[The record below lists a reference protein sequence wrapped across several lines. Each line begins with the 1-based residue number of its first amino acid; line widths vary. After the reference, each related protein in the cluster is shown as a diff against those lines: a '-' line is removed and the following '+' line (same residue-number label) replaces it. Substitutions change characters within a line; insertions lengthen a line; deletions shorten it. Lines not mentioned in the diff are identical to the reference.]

1 MEEFNLGNQQS
12 TPVGSTD
19 QPFEVNGQFAGG
31 QSDVNDQMK
40 DVDFDAF
47 ADLHI
52 IPGTMPTAGVGQE
65 LEKTANFEAA
75 RPYMQNVKFNPAPGA
90 RGLHDLFSAPEKPTS
105 VQLDVQKNKANNDT
119 IRAIQEAGRMQP
131 MNIGA
136 DPDPIHF
143 SRKATNFDKYYL
155 SNAWQTTSFHPYAD
169 NTVAFDDNMDWSDHN
184 SLMWTQYGKM
194 YWPAV
199 TSSWRAIGDMF
210 GNERNYIQGDYSGAK
225 AFEDAMRIG
234 GGGGFWNDALLQS
247 AYTVGVISSI
257 AIEELALA
265 LAVTATGAGAAPL
278 AAARTG
284 TNLVRGVKAVGG
296 FMSRVGRNFGAVRA
310 TTSSWQLL
318 KDLKRVDNARDF
330 WRAGGR
336 FAGNLVAPETMGAW
350 RTLSASKNIAAGTKG
365 LANISTTFGAFY
377 RDFRAIN
384 LAVAEAKLEGG
395 MVHQD
400 LFEESYL
407 KWKADPENA
416 GSEPTDDQY
425 IKIKET
431 AIKGEFM
438 TVAMNAPFIL
448 LTNRLTLGVA
458 LSGFKGLASM
468 TASAAAGLGRRII
481 YNPKTVEGVTK
492 AFSDGGRFWWN
503 QMYNRGVAGNFKQLI
518 GGGLIYGKANVG
530 EGIQELYQEAVA
542 NGVKDYY
549 GKVHDDPAIAGNEQI
564 RASTIMGAESMISAQ
579 GAHVFASGFV
589 MGGIAMV
596 PQKAMFQW
604 APQAFQYVTDKESFN
619 QHVKQ
624 RADHIKESVD
634 TLNKMYNDPE
644 KYFDINKVNA
654 YVQKHMSE
662 IMMQAGADGN
672 VMGFHDAKDAAIYI
686 GLNTMMTTGKSHL
699 FKAQLEDYLSLDD
712 IGIEEA
718 FEAEVQKSSVE
729 KVRTRLQESV
739 DRIKNVEKAWK
750 VFNDKYIN
758 PFDRNK
764 FKEGTKEYEQE
775 LIREL
780 GYQEAKM
787 LMMFNSQM
795 FERAVER
802 YNKIYQE
809 ISKNKLIKNM
819 SATDVD
825 VLTSISNMKNEINYL
840 TEDLLLQQS
849 PDVEVTES
857 DYTMPASIIEF
868 EGKLG
873 EQRPQETDK
882 EQVKDEEGN
891 IVQEASKGKDS
902 NVVVKTGN
910 DVINGKDGEYK
921 VSWTTY
927 RDGTT
932 TYDVS
937 KLEINKAGV
946 QVVVGDSLTQAEVD
960 ALFEEKTT
968 TKAGETISEDE
979 YLITLSD
986 DERAEYANKQ
996 ERLSHIQKIF
1006 DILTDEK
1013 NIIEKTDVKK
1023 VQSVIKKR
1031 LSRKEFESE
1040 EARNLAELQALMKYF
1055 SQSQESQFG
1064 FFDRRKTPKVRKA
1077 ILDYLNFVAG
1087 TDNAIE
1093 DTSDF
1098 DDLIKKIMDYK
1109 SLKGR
1114 SIEYGKA
1121 VNMLLNP
1128 QYAVEFGDKIALSM
1142 LKVYRENRGKVEGR
1156 LKKNAASKE
1165 TNQFL
1170 NELANIGVY
1179 PVEEEAQEVLKDPEA
1194 IPTNYLNQDG
1204 PITERSNQY
1213 DRVNKIV
1220 TLYRNLIKGLIEE
1233 KVTKEAS
1240 KTEKENTKKDLISF
1254 QETIDGINEEDA
1266 VSEAIKEEEERL
1278 KKATDMV
1285 EEGTITRAKI
1295 LGPVRDVLK
1304 KRYKRYLKNYMLK
1317 SDDKKFM
1324 TLDTWKE
1331 QPKVKAIAQALSEIY
1346 LLKHLENDQSE
1357 FGEWLEKNRRRD
1369 DVLKVYRSKFA
1380 LSYGDIAVLDTKG
1393 HQADTLSAR
1402 ESIKKGKNGIH
1413 IKATR
1418 VETEDGEVM
1427 MYRIVNDI
1435 GELLSDNVFYDET
1448 GAEKERTKLSKKA
1461 VPGKGFEFEGRVVH
1475 TNDIVIDKKG
1485 NHYFVISKRDSYNG
1499 KDLRVAPLDQRDA
1512 KNKTGQRV
1520 IKDGAFDTKG
1530 WKVAGEQSI
1539 LEDTKKEKK
1548 QKSNT
1553 SKLVAEEALNV
1564 VKTVGLR
1571 KNFPD
1576 FYTDRLEDEETPKE
1590 ATARQ
1595 QKMFRDLTP
1604 QELANLTVR
1613 IGKNPGW
1620 VKAET
1625 VALEDRKTAK
1635 IAGDGYV
1642 ENEQIKK
1649 HAQKYSIEVL
1659 NGDVSLGYMQGHTVM
1674 SLLNAEENSIF
1685 PEAITE
1691 SEVKRLFRT
1700 FGKTGRELTQ
1710 MTKAIRENYLQSQ
1723 YIHDKIEKLLKQE
1736 GVSQVGA
1743 SIDIKVSDLK
1753 GTSLK
1758 LMRGSEAFE
1767 TVAPATFEELEYK
1780 FIDGKKTY
1788 FVMQLRG
1795 DYSKDEESR
1804 SKSMVDPITNA
1815 KANKIGEY
1823 EEIAK
1828 TLMKGNP
1835 NYIKKHFGGYV
1846 AVVMLPNGT
1855 YSFVNL
1861 KAAPMEASQSDAII
1875 AQIKEQMI
1883 KTVEKNTTEDDN
1895 GRLVTTDVTFNHEFN
1910 DKLLK
1915 DLFVAN
1921 SKIGTQVQLR
1931 IAPWGQLQVTFINK
1945 YHHEDVKGK
1954 NVKFER
1960 YVHLDVSN
1968 TEEFNKINDTEDFN
1982 NWVNAEVKKGDN
1994 FVKKRNDAVEKVEW
2008 AKFTLALKADA
2019 FKVSIPSTT
2028 SGVKSK
2034 VVLNHL
2040 MKATTSHSSEV
2051 RKGLKLVFQ
2060 VDNAIGLQAIS
2071 DVAKIARAA
2080 RARNS
2085 AKADAEEAAIK
2096 EEQKE
2101 AEPMSDVLANAI
2113 RDGNESIPEDTAAL
2127 IAQKIVADIPLS
2139 RAEVTLYTKEF
2150 IGDKVDELV
2159 INIKGKAE
2167 QNKDNVIGAL
2177 EEARYALEDYRK
2189 KRSAALTLALG
2200 SKGKAWLALKK
2211 DEEYIRLKAVVTS
2224 IEKSGNFK
2232 IIKGGMSG
2240 QDVLDI
2246 EDFKVWVT
2254 ENLPGQFSVEEMDEL
2269 GERLTNGNMKVG
2281 EFVMYLKD
2289 ASRGLEGIKGVMR
2302 VGKQTAFKKHESF
2315 HGVFRMLLTDA
2326 EIKRYLKLARKEKR
2340 KLLREEGVSLKDALD
2355 ELSRAHPKYAE
2366 MTRSMLEQTLYEE
2379 HMSDQFDMFKTN
2391 PSSVP
2396 VEMRSLFQ
2404 RIIDA
2409 IRAILGLERVKGLKD
2424 LYQGIESGMF
2434 ANAVTRNNMF
2444 TRDVLAGSSVS
2455 ANKILSIPMGTI
2467 STTSQNERTG
2477 EERLTTV
2484 QTYIPADSAQ
2494 KMIFTM
2500 RNMFLRRRAASSLR
2514 EEDLLDRTIDDV
2526 TKMYDVLERIDF
2538 YETRAGFENWAD
2550 DLEMYHKALV
2560 DNRALVKEAVLNSL
2574 GIFVDNAEDL
2584 EDSNDAMIL
2593 GLRSVADYDKSHE
2606 LFGGFGKL
2614 SKEAREYI
2622 AMTILTEEDEFGN
2635 TELDPTANEADKE
2648 YVSVPVDHMR
2658 VYNLILKAVRDSK
2671 NDTEVIRKMALY
2683 VQDANN
2689 HSSAFVTSFFKDVGL
2704 TFEEVLS
2711 PGFIMPETVANGAL
2725 FQSITNAFR
2734 LYRASYAIVQRDTKT
2749 GIHHVYDASKS
2760 DDENAQIKIWASRFL
2775 RMKDP
2780 EAARG
2785 SILELRA
2792 LLEGS
2797 PIQDNLTDEQRS
2809 KFKVYDLEEDSTLG
2823 ASAVRIARNLNK
2835 HLGMNLSPTYIKY
2848 SVIANIAEADRTA
2861 IQSDIYDL
2869 NKGKDYIEIED
2880 LIQLLESLQKGENPY
2895 KDYQEVRDEETG
2907 DVTGFEN
2914 SGIKGRVRKMALN
2927 NAQFDESVGESTF
2940 IDGEGNKIWAHQQS
2954 TYHMEK
2960 IAEINDPAW
2969 LAKALKSDSFALN
2982 NLLNDAKFETLVG
2995 KGGLIHIRAGGHII
3009 GAMKASDMGIQTAS
3023 NEGFTYGNQSAKDF
3037 LINMLSYGTMSFE
3050 RLNPKKTKV
3059 FLVDDDTQEQFVVAP
3074 VFLKMLSDANSID
3087 MVMLPVQK
3095 MVEKSDDGGLGLTEH
3110 AVDMFMKEI
3119 QNEAENIIR
3128 ELNPETATQDK
3139 IEGYN
3144 TGKMRMLEL
3153 FSSASILDTRDGEI
3167 TNSVRVNAP
3176 SLSDPT
3182 IESIREGKQKVTL
3195 MSPAE
3200 ASKVR
3205 IPTGQTSIVELITK
3219 EEKVNDESGTY
3230 VAIKNKGLNKVDKID
3245 AGGLL
3250 ESLGEGF
3257 VSTTK
3262 PEGKKNF
3269 YDFSYKGV
3277 KYYTRSWKLVD
3288 FINGKRSLYILEYN
3302 TNIES
3307 EAEAV
3312 KDISLLD
3319 KTDAELDELLKKATE
3334 SEDYEVANS
3343 IKNIQSDRASNVLVD
3358 ILNEEGADIKGTYT
3372 INTNVKDEL
3381 RRRIVEEKMTWE
3393 QAIKEKFVYEKDSV
3407 TGEEV
3412 MLSLREVIEKKQMQ
3426 ELNDFMAMLHE
3437 NNAMSGLPSAIK
3449 RGLREVQDDGKGGIS
3464 HIETD
3469 ETKALMPLFNFEA
3482 SDRDFNI
3489 AQVFFNQSINARS
3502 FNNLLT
3508 PNPSMSFKDMFVD
3521 FTKRAK
3527 ASHAAGTNFA
3537 TEIYDKKLGVY
3548 HKVKDIDVLTITDP
3562 EFKKMFDNL
3571 QGKKNFK
3578 GKPGESA
3585 DAQMVMTS
3593 KAYRYTAFADG
3604 RLSLPE
3610 VLILD
3615 KVDAGIPLT
3624 PAEIHGTRS
3633 LKGGLLFT
3641 TSQSAE
3647 KRQQWINK
3655 LLAEGDNVTV
3665 INIADI
3671 LAEIQ
3676 GQVEPSALI
3685 PMAYAK
3691 AEANAVTA
3699 LKAGKLVVFDSANET
3714 TEGIV
3719 LRDVITKNIK
3729 KQLKQNIDVYH
3740 ENIDNTKVEGLEGV
3754 SNFDI
3759 KAVET
3764 RGLKKLDAFMNS
3776 KKFVYADGQTYLK
3789 MSVLTLTKELTS
3801 VRVGERL
3808 NEQTGKIEVVWRARE
3823 GREKWHILREKLE
3836 AHESEVDENGNLV
3849 RETLGMAIFESGSK
3863 MMKKNVMDHKEAFT
3877 EGVSIT
3883 DNMNTLDARWMRR
3896 QMINPSNKV
3905 EIIDPTQ
3912 MKHIL
3917 PSEQLKGVKV
3927 TIGSK
3932 EMTIG
3937 DVMKRYHK
3945 TTSARID
3952 NKYFGR
3958 RNLVFSMET
3967 ALREIGNSKA
3977 LGKATVNLKSF
3988 MDYAISG
3995 LEASQARTQML
4006 AFFATENGEPVFNL
4020 NNTITERKFEE
4031 LFLSF
4036 FSKDVLSERQTG
4048 ISVALASSYGYKLI
4062 KKVVELDEKGQ
4073 PKRWDVIRSDVWEAM
4088 KTKNSKLEVQH
4099 KEFSNYA
4106 DQLFVNMK
4114 VGDIYLDVLRHDV
4127 MGYDSKG
4134 KETGVKYSEFIM
4146 PSHFRELS
4154 EWLLRNDGVI
4164 PPEVAKAFGIR
4175 IPSQDDHSAINLRM
4189 VDTMPAIYGS
4199 TGIFSNSLIEISGA
4213 DFDIDKLYMQIAEF
4227 YEKGGEFFEYGK
4239 AKTLKGQ
4246 YKEYIRYTI
4255 KEYGNR
4261 KSAVFMATEQWSDVG
4276 NTVPVI
4282 SERTIE
4288 TFNKKSGE
4296 QYTVEEIMASDKKI
4310 KAVIVH
4316 QILEQYDDLSEEQIA
4331 QLFERSEDLRGGMEK
4346 LGLPVTYQ
4354 EYTKYRADKELEW
4367 SNNTKLGDYTGVS
4380 EPYTG
4385 AQSNDIL
4392 DYKMALLGNKGKTEA
4407 GKDEHVPSGYQAADL
4422 VPLEDLLENKLKND
4436 LPDLYQRKSSQAH
4449 DPYSMLGMG
4458 VYFKVGKEFSRGI
4471 GSIVAPNVLLNV
4483 LSEHEISLISR
4494 KGPKGNE
4501 LSKGYMLNGTEY
4513 RSFVQKFA
4521 LHHNQGSEA
4530 KENPEEYRKQYV
4542 ISSLITA
4549 MTDNA
4554 KEQIAGRLGIVKE
4567 SLPTLGTMLGMGVDV
4582 KTAIYMLNHPSIEH
4596 IYGEVGR
4603 KNKFEAGFDKRLAD
4617 RIKYIKETLENQKN
4631 KLGQPAVTTELLIA
4645 HINKVG
4651 QLNSAESSSVAGYTK
4666 PYPGSPYLE
4675 MDKLDM
4681 LFDLSVLE
4689 AYQKVRGYTAFL
4701 RNASTIINITKGL
4714 GQDTSTIEDIRMASE
4729 ELGLDLTDKEMKKS
4743 ELPFDLRGVFNVK
4756 NTMQGHAHKIVK
4768 EFGDILLPKVLL
4780 NQTSKFLKLR
4790 ESLMNNLS
4798 QRRDMRGEDRRKLSS
4813 EATKYLNAKAYIQ
4826 WLRTDSDNK
4835 AYVDS
4840 LHNGFIYDVIGSKLT
4855 IESVVTDI
4863 LGYLERSNIK
4873 NSFIQDHVILL
4884 NTKHEDNRTGLS
4896 KLFTNSWTT
4905 LPDAELVRLQNSMID
4920 LYADPATRTNVMHI
4934 VHYILVKDGMQ
4945 YSNESFLNVIPPSL
4959 LQHQLN
4965 SIDKVHELFLE
4976 DEKMDK
4982 TAADVRY
4989 KTVFN
4994 ATFEELQFEFIRGFT
5009 TSVSNSRFNHQMG
5022 PGAVA
5027 AEIEYKEIELGE
5039 NEINIDYGQ
5048 EESDTNTQLLS
5059 NKAKRSFS
5067 FTFNGTSYR
5076 FGSVM
5081 HAYEVLKTGTYNK
5094 KLDEKYQ
5101 KEEGY
5106 GAYFKS
5112 KLSSDENPDLLKQ
5125 LIIQSIRSN
5134 AANVSLMDALIE
5146 NRTFTI
5152 TEKSMLNG
5160 ATIEALKEARKAI
5173 VYSADKT
5180 EYVSRDAVSRAS
5192 KNKERVKRSEL
5203 HAELLDEGL
5212 MTFDLVKKFSHF
5224 VGDGK
5229 LSSKEQTH
5237 KKEVKKMLRKA
5248 GLKSVEGGGNAKDVK
5263 LKAHFPYVITV
5274 KAEDKRTGGST
5285 YRTYK
5290 LIGVVEAGESEENM
5304 TLITPETM
5312 GSDGKWWGVKAAYEA
5327 TEHLGSRQ
5335 QKGPAYVY
5343 PGEIP
5348 AYNRLREI
5356 EDLKSDERRAF
5367 GLGNKTLMG
5376 AFGNDISFLDKLID
5390 AKNAKLAFAEDVD
5403 IDATDR
5409 KITEKGKDA
5418 LKASGFTA
5426 TTARPDVNMDDI
5438 TKDELLED
5446 YSQKTG
5452 EVLGGTSEVDIFLK
5466 KESLAKAPSFA
5477 QKAIAKTVEAI
5488 PEDVRLK
5495 VIKKAY
5501 EGITATFIANSLNLT
5516 TEQVRSIRTYYGT
5529 PDIADRIEY
5538 KKWKDGVTTKLAA
5551 LNQPASE
5558 VSDVDKSNIDF
5569 LKGQND
5575 DSESTS
5581 EKDTTAVREYLESLS
5596 SKKVFE
5602 LSDKHNVNNMK
5613 GLIAIFEEKTN
5624 LDTAEE
5630 FIQRLK
5636 DNC

>member
-31 QSDVNDQMK
+31 QSDVNTQMK
-40 DVDFDAF
+40 DVDFEAF
-47 ADLHI
+47 ANLHI

-75 RPYMQNVKFNPAPGA
+75 RPYMQNVTFNPAPGA
-90 RGLHDLFSAPEKPTS
+90 RGLHELFSAPEEPTS

-119 IRAIQEAGRMQP
+119 IRAIQDAGRMQP

-155 SNAWQTTSFHPYAD
+155 SNAWKTASFHPFAD
-169 NTVAFDDNMDWSDHN
+169 NTAAFDDNMDWSDHN

-210 GNERNYIQGDYSGAK
+210 GNERNYIQGDYSGAE

-257 AIEELALA
+257 AIEEAALA
-265 LAVTATGAGAAPL
+265 LAVTATGTGAAPL
-278 AAARTG
+278 AVARTG
-284 TNLVRGVKAVGG
+284 TNFVRGLKAVGG

-310 TTSSWQLL
+310 TKSSWQLL

-336 FAGNLVAPETMGAW
+336 FAGNLIAPETQAAW
-350 RTLSASKNIAAGTKG
+350 RTLNASKNVAAGTKG

-416 GSEPTDDQY
+416 GSEPTADQY
-425 IKIKET
+425 AKIKET
-431 AIKGEFM
+431 AVKGEFM

-481 YNPKTVEGVTK
+481 FNPKTVGGVTK

-549 GKVHDDPAIAGNEQI
+549 EKVHDDPAIAGNEQI
-564 RASTIMGAESMISAQ
+564 KASTIMGAESMISAQ

-596 PQKAMFQW
+596 PQKAIFQW
-604 APQAFQYVTDKESFN
+604 APQGFQYITDKESFK

-634 TLNKMYNDPE
+634 VLNEMYNDPE

-672 VMGFHDAKDAAIYI
+672 VIGFYDAKDAAIFN
-686 GLNTMMTTGKSHL
+686 GLNTMMMTGKSHL
-699 FKAQLEDYLSLDD
+699 FKAQMEDYLSLDD
-712 IGIEEA
+712 AGIEEA
-718 FEAEVQKSSVE
+718 FEAEIQKSSVE

-739 DRIKNVEKAWK
+739 DRVKNVEKSWK
-750 VFNDKYIN
+750 VLNDQYIN
-758 PFDRNK
+758 PFNRNK
-764 FKEGTKEYEQE
+764 FKQGTKEYEQE

-780 GYQEAKM
+780 GYQQAKM

-795 FERAVER
+795 FERSVER

-809 ISKNKLIKNM
+809 ISQNKLIKNM

-825 VLTSISNMKNEINYL
+825 VLTSISNMHNEINHLTAYL
-840 TEDLLLQQS
+840 QLQQS

-873 EQRPQETDK
+873 AQRPQETDK
-882 EQVKDEEGN
+882 KEVKDEEGN

-932 TYDVS
+932 TYTVT
-937 KLEINKAGV
+937 KLEMNQAGV
-946 QVVVGDSLTQAEVD
+946 QEVVGAALSQAEVD

-979 YLITLSD
+979 YMITLSE
-986 DERAEYANKQ
+986 DERAEYVNKQ
-996 ERLSHIQKIF
+996 ERLAHIQKIF

-1013 NIIEKTDVKK
+1013 NVIEKTDLKK
-1023 VQSVIKKR
+1023 VQSIIKKR
-1031 LSRKEFESE
+1031 LSKKEFESE
-1040 EARNLAELQALMKYF
+1040 EARNMAELQALMQYLG
-1055 SQSQESQFG
+1055 QSQESQFG

-1098 DDLIKKIMDYK
+1098 DSLIKQIMDYK

-1128 QYAVEFGDKIALSM
+1128 QSAIEFGDKIALSM
-1142 LKVYRENRGKVEGR
+1142 LKAYRENRGKVEGR

-1179 PVEEEAQEVLKDPEA
+1179 PVEEEAKELLKDPEA

-1213 DRVNKIV
+1213 NRINKIV
-1220 TLYRNLIKGLIEE
+1220 ALYRNLIKGLTEE
-1233 KVTKEAS
+1233 KVSEETS
-1240 KTEKENTKKDLISF
+1240 KTEKENTKKDLTSF
-1254 QETIDGINEEDA
+1254 QELIDGINEEDVAGEA
-1266 VSEAIKEEEERL
+1266 VKEEEERL
-1278 KKATDMV
+1278 KNAADMV
-1285 EEGTITRAKI
+1285 EESTITRAKI

-1304 KRYKRYLKNYMLK
+1304 KRYKSYLKNYMLK

-1324 TLDTWKE
+1324 TLDVWKE
-1331 QPKVKAIAQALSEIY
+1331 QAKVKAIAQALSELY
-1346 LLKHLENDQSE
+1346 LIKSLENDQSE
-1357 FGEWLEKNRRRD
+1357 FGEWLESNRKRS
-1369 DVLKVYRSKFA
+1369 DVLKVYRSKFG

-1418 VETEDGEVM
+1418 VETEDGEVI
-1427 MYRIVNDI
+1427 MYRIVNDT
-1435 GELLSDNVFYDET
+1435 GELLSDNVFYDEA

-1539 LEDTKKEKK
+1539 LEDTKKEKE
-1548 QKSNT
+1548 QESNT
-1553 SKLVAEEALNV
+1553 TKLVAEEPLNV
-1564 VKTVGLR
+1564 VKTVAIK
-1571 KNFPD
+1571 KNVSEYYPD
-1576 FYTDRLEDEETPKE
+1576 DKNLEDEETPAE

-1595 QKMFRDLTP
+1595 QKMLRELTP
-1604 QELANLTVR
+1604 EELSNLTLK
-1613 IGKNPGW
+1613 IGRNPGW
-1620 VKAET
+1620 NKAET
-1625 VALEDRKTAK
+1625 VALEDRETAK
-1635 IAGDGYV
+1635 VFGKGYV

-1649 HAQKYSIEVL
+1649 HAQKYSIEVV

-1710 MTKAIRENYLQSQ
+1710 MTKAIRENYLQSH
-1723 YIHDKIEKLLKQE
+1723 YIYDAVEKLLKQ
-1736 GVSQVGA
+1736 GDVSQTGA

-1753 GTSLK
+1753 GASLK
-1758 LMRGSEAFE
+1758 LMQGSEAFDSVE
-1767 TVAPATFEELEYK
+1767 PATFEELEYK

-1795 DYSKDEESR
+1795 DYSKEEDSR
-1804 SKSMVDPITNA
+1804 SKSFSRPITNA
-1815 KANKIGEY
+1815 KANKIDEY
-1823 EEIAK
+1823 QEMAN

-1835 NYIKKHFGGYV
+1835 DYIKKHFGGYV
-1846 AVVMLPNGT
+1846 AIVMLPNGT
-1855 YSFVNL
+1855 RSFVNL

-1883 KTVEKNTTEDDN
+1883 KTVEKNTTEDDK

-1954 NVKFER
+1954 TVKFER
-1960 YVHLDVSN
+1960 YVHLDVSD
-1968 TEEFNKINDTEDFN
+1968 TEDFNKINDTEDFI
-1982 NWVNAEVKKGDN
+1982 NWVNSEVKKEDN

-2034 VVLNHL
+2034 EVLKHL

-2060 VDNAIGLQAIS
+2060 VDNAIGLEAIS
-2071 DVAKIARAA
+2071 DAAKTARAA

-2085 AKADAEEAAIK
+2085 VKADAEEAVVK
-2096 EEQKE
+2096 KEQKE
-2101 AEPMSDVLANAI
+2101 TEPMSDVLGNAYE
-2113 RDGNESIPEDTAAL
+2113 DEDSIPEDTAAL
-2127 IAQKIVADIPLS
+2127 IAQKFVAEIPLS
-2139 RAEVTLYTKEF
+2139 RAEATLYEEF
-2150 IGDKVDELV
+2150 IGDEVDELV

-2177 EEARYALEDYRK
+2177 EEARNALEDYRK

-2200 SKGKAWLALKK
+2200 SQGKAWVALKK
-2211 DEEYIRLKAVVTS
+2211 DEEYIRLMAVVTS

-2240 QDVLDI
+2240 QDILDI

-2254 ENLPGQFSVEEMDEL
+2254 ENLPEQFSVEEMDEL

-2289 ASRGLEGIKGVMR
+2289 ASQGLEGIKGVMR

-2315 HGVFRMLLTDA
+2315 HGVYRMLLTDA

-2340 KLLREEGVSLKDALD
+2340 KALREEGVTLKDALNA
-2355 ELSRAHPKYAE
+2355 LSKAHPKYAE
-2366 MTRSMLEQTLYEE
+2366 MTRSMLEDTLYEE
-2379 HMSDQFDMFKTN
+2379 HMSDQFDMFKAN
-2391 PSSVP
+2391 PASVP

-2409 IRAILGLERVKGLKD
+2409 IRAILGLENVKTLRD

-2444 TRDVLAGSSVS
+2444 TRDVLAGSAVS
-2455 ANKILSIPMGTI
+2455 ANKILSIPMSTI

-2500 RNMFLRRRAASSLR
+2500 RNLFLKRRAASSLR

-2526 TKMYDVLERIDF
+2526 IQMYNINERIDF
-2538 YETRAGFENWAD
+2538 YETRDGFFSFAD

-2560 DNRALVKEAVLNSL
+2560 DNKKLVKEAVLNSL
-2574 GIFVDNAEDL
+2574 GIFVDNAEEL
-2584 EDSNDAMIL
+2584 EDSDDAMTL

-2606 LFGGFGKL
+2606 MFGGFGKL
-2614 SKEAREYI
+2614 NKEAREYI

-2648 YVSVPVDHMR
+2648 YISVPVDHMR

-2749 GIHHVYDASKS
+2749 GVHHIYDASKS
-2760 DDENAQIKIWASRFL
+2760 DDENAQIKIWAARFL

-2780 EAARG
+2780 EAARA
-2785 SILELRA
+2785 SIVELSA

-2797 PIQDNLTDEQRS
+2797 PIQDNLTDKQRS

-2869 NKGKDYIEIED
+2869 NKGKDYIEIQD
-2880 LIQLLESLQKGENPY
+2880 LEELLVSLQKGENPY

-2960 IAEINDPAW
+2960 IAEINDPTW
-2969 LAKALKSDSFALN
+2969 LTKALESDSFALN

-2995 KGGLIHIRAGGHII
+2995 KGGVIHIRAGGHVI
-3009 GAMKASDMGIQTAS
+3009 GAMKATDMGIQTAS

-3037 LINMLSYGTMSFE
+3037 LLNMLSYGTMSFK
-3050 RLNPKKTKV
+3050 RLNPKKTEV
-3059 FLVDDDTQEQFVVAP
+3059 YLVDDDTQEQFVLAP
-3074 VFLKMLSDANSID
+3074 VFLKMLSDANTID

-3095 MVEKSDDGGLGLTEH
+3095 MVEKSDDGGLRLTEH
-3110 AVDMFMKEI
+3110 AIDMFMKEI
-3119 QNEAENIIR
+3119 RNEAENIIR
-3128 ELNPETATQDK
+3128 ELNPETATQDEIK
-3139 IEGYN
+3139 DYN
-3144 TGKMRMLEL
+3144 TGKMRSLEF
-3153 FSSASILDTRDGEI
+3153 FSTASLLDTRDGEI
-3167 TNSVRVNAP
+3167 TSSVRVNAP

-3182 IESIREGKQKVTL
+3182 IESIREGDQKVTL
-3195 MSPAE
+3195 LSPAE
-3200 ASKVR
+3200 ASRVR

-3219 EEKVNDESGTY
+3219 EEKENDESGTY

-3262 PEGKKNF
+3262 PESKKKVF
-3269 YDFSYKGV
+3269 DFSYKGV

-3288 FINGKRSLYILEYN
+3288 FMNGKSSLYILEYN

-3381 RRRIVEEKMTWE
+3381 RRRIVEKGLTWE
-3393 QAIKEKFVYEKDSV
+3393 QAIKEKFVYEKDLV
-3407 TGEEV
+3407 TKEEV
-3412 MLSLREVIEKKQMQ
+3412 MLSLREIIEKKQMQ
-3426 ELNDFMAMLHE
+3426 ELNDFMAMLYE
-3437 NNAMSGLPSAIK
+3437 NNAMSGIPSSIK
-3449 RGLREVQDDGKGGIS
+3449 RGLREVQDDDKGGIS

-3562 EFKKMFDNL
+3562 EFKKLFDNL

-3655 LLAEGDNVTV
+3655 LQKAGSNVAV

-3691 AEANAVTA
+3691 AEAAAVTG

-3754 SNFDI
+3754 SKFDI

-3764 RGLKKLDAFMNS
+3764 RGLKKLNAFMNS

-3789 MSVLTLTKELTS
+3789 MSVITLTKELTS

-3836 AHESEVDENGNLV
+3836 AYESEVDENGNLV

-3863 MMKKNVMDHKEAFT
+3863 MMKKNVMDHKKAFT

-3905 EIIDPTQ
+3905 EIIDP
-3912 MKHIL
+3912 
-3917 PSEQLKGVKV
+3917 
-3927 TIGSK
+3927 
-3932 EMTIG
+3932 
-3937 DVMKRYHK
+3937 
-3945 TTSARID
+3945 
-3952 NKYFGR
+3952 N
-3958 RNLVFSMET
+3958 
-3967 ALREIGNSKA
+3967 
-3977 LGKATVNLKSF
+3977 
-3988 MDYAISG
+3988 
-3995 LEASQARTQML
+3995 
-4006 AFFATENGEPVFNL
+4006 
-4020 NNTITERKFEE
+4020 
-4031 LFLSF
+4031 
-4036 FSKDVLSERQTG
+4036 
-4048 ISVALASSYGYKLI
+4048 
-4062 KKVVELDEKGQ
+4062 
-4073 PKRWDVIRSDVWEAM
+4073 
-4088 KTKNSKLEVQH
+4088 
-4099 KEFSNYA
+4099 
-4106 DQLFVNMK
+4106 
-4114 VGDIYLDVLRHDV
+4114 
-4127 MGYDSKG
+4127 
-4134 KETGVKYSEFIM
+4134 
-4146 PSHFRELS
+4146 
-4154 EWLLRNDGVI
+4154 
-4164 PPEVAKAFGIR
+4164 
-4175 IPSQDDHSAINLRM
+4175 
-4189 VDTMPAIYGS
+4189 
-4199 TGIFSNSLIEISGA
+4199 
-4213 DFDIDKLYMQIAEF
+4213 
-4227 YEKGGEFFEYGK
+4227 
-4239 AKTLKGQ
+4239 
-4246 YKEYIRYTI
+4246 
-4255 KEYGNR
+4255 
-4261 KSAVFMATEQWSDVG
+4261 
-4276 NTVPVI
+4276 
-4282 SERTIE
+4282 
-4288 TFNKKSGE
+4288 
-4296 QYTVEEIMASDKKI
+4296 
-4310 KAVIVH
+4310 
-4316 QILEQYDDLSEEQIA
+4316 
-4331 QLFERSEDLRGGMEK
+4331 
-4346 LGLPVTYQ
+4346 
-4354 EYTKYRADKELEW
+4354 
-4367 SNNTKLGDYTGVS
+4367 
-4380 EPYTG
+4380 
-4385 AQSNDIL
+4385 
-4392 DYKMALLGNKGKTEA
+4392 
-4407 GKDEHVPSGYQAADL
+4407 
-4422 VPLEDLLENKLKND
+4422 
-4436 LPDLYQRKSSQAH
+4436 
-4449 DPYSMLGMG
+4449 
-4458 VYFKVGKEFSRGI
+4458 
-4471 GSIVAPNVLLNV
+4471 
-4483 LSEHEISLISR
+4483 
-4494 KGPKGNE
+4494 
-4501 LSKGYMLNGTEY
+4501 
-4513 RSFVQKFA
+4513 
-4521 LHHNQGSEA
+4521 
-4530 KENPEEYRKQYV
+4530 
-4542 ISSLITA
+4542 
-4549 MTDNA
+4549 
-4554 KEQIAGRLGIVKE
+4554 
-4567 SLPTLGTMLGMGVDV
+4567 
-4582 KTAIYMLNHPSIEH
+4582 
-4596 IYGEVGR
+4596 
-4603 KNKFEAGFDKRLAD
+4603 
-4617 RIKYIKETLENQKN
+4617 
-4631 KLGQPAVTTELLIA
+4631 
-4645 HINKVG
+4645 
-4651 QLNSAESSSVAGYTK
+4651 
-4666 PYPGSPYLE
+4666 
-4675 MDKLDM
+4675 
-4681 LFDLSVLE
+4681 
-4689 AYQKVRGYTAFL
+4689 
-4701 RNASTIINITKGL
+4701 
-4714 GQDTSTIEDIRMASE
+4714 
-4729 ELGLDLTDKEMKKS
+4729 
-4743 ELPFDLRGVFNVK
+4743 
-4756 NTMQGHAHKIVK
+4756 
-4768 EFGDILLPKVLL
+4768 
-4780 NQTSKFLKLR
+4780 
-4790 ESLMNNLS
+4790 
-4798 QRRDMRGEDRRKLSS
+4798 
-4813 EATKYLNAKAYIQ
+4813 
-4826 WLRTDSDNK
+4826 
-4835 AYVDS
+4835 
-4840 LHNGFIYDVIGSKLT
+4840 
-4855 IESVVTDI
+4855 
-4863 LGYLERSNIK
+4863 
-4873 NSFIQDHVILL
+4873 
-4884 NTKHEDNRTGLS
+4884 
-4896 KLFTNSWTT
+4896 
-4905 LPDAELVRLQNSMID
+4905 
-4920 LYADPATRTNVMHI
+4920 
-4934 VHYILVKDGMQ
+4934 
-4945 YSNESFLNVIPPSL
+4945 
-4959 LQHQLN
+4959 
-4965 SIDKVHELFLE
+4965 
-4976 DEKMDK
+4976 
-4982 TAADVRY
+4982 
-4989 KTVFN
+4989 
-4994 ATFEELQFEFIRGFT
+4994 
-5009 TSVSNSRFNHQMG
+5009 
-5022 PGAVA
+5022 
-5027 AEIEYKEIELGE
+5027 
-5039 NEINIDYGQ
+5039 
-5048 EESDTNTQLLS
+5048 
-5059 NKAKRSFS
+5059 
-5067 FTFNGTSYR
+5067 
-5076 FGSVM
+5076 
-5081 HAYEVLKTGTYNK
+5081 
-5094 KLDEKYQ
+5094 
-5101 KEEGY
+5101 
-5106 GAYFKS
+5106 
-5112 KLSSDENPDLLKQ
+5112 SDEAHT
-5125 LIIQSIRSN
+5125 SI
-5134 AANVSLMDALIE
+5134 
-5146 NRTFTI
+5146 
-5152 TEKSMLNG
+5152 
-5160 ATIEALKEARKAI
+5160 
-5173 VYSADKT
+5173 
-5180 EYVSRDAVSRAS
+5180 
-5192 KNKERVKRSEL
+5192 
-5203 HAELLDEGL
+5203 
-5212 MTFDLVKKFSHF
+5212 
-5224 VGDGK
+5224 
-5229 LSSKEQTH
+5229 
-5237 KKEVKKMLRKA
+5237 
-5248 GLKSVEGGGNAKDVK
+5248 
-5263 LKAHFPYVITV
+5263 
-5274 KAEDKRTGGST
+5274 
-5285 YRTYK
+5285 
-5290 LIGVVEAGESEENM
+5290 
-5304 TLITPETM
+5304 
-5312 GSDGKWWGVKAAYEA
+5312 
-5327 TEHLGSRQ
+5327 
-5335 QKGPAYVY
+5335 
-5343 PGEIP
+5343 
-5348 AYNRLREI
+5348 
-5356 EDLKSDERRAF
+5356 
-5367 GLGNKTLMG
+5367 
-5376 AFGNDISFLDKLID
+5376 
-5390 AKNAKLAFAEDVD
+5390 
-5403 IDATDR
+5403 
-5409 KITEKGKDA
+5409 
-5418 LKASGFTA
+5418 
-5426 TTARPDVNMDDI
+5426 
-5438 TKDELLED
+5438 
-5446 YSQKTG
+5446 
-5452 EVLGGTSEVDIFLK
+5452 
-5466 KESLAKAPSFA
+5466 
-5477 QKAIAKTVEAI
+5477 
-5488 PEDVRLK
+5488 
-5495 VIKKAY
+5495 
-5501 EGITATFIANSLNLT
+5501 
-5516 TEQVRSIRTYYGT
+5516 
-5529 PDIADRIEY
+5529 
-5538 KKWKDGVTTKLAA
+5538 
-5551 LNQPASE
+5551 
-5558 VSDVDKSNIDF
+5558 
-5569 LKGQND
+5569 
-5575 DSESTS
+5575 
-5581 EKDTTAVREYLESLS
+5581 
-5596 SKKVFE
+5596 
-5602 LSDKHNVNNMK
+5602 
-5613 GLIAIFEEKTN
+5613 
-5624 LDTAEE
+5624 
-5630 FIQRLK
+5630 
-5636 DNC
+5636 

>member
-1 MEEFNLGNQQS
+1 
-12 TPVGSTD
+12 
-19 QPFEVNGQFAGG
+19 
-31 QSDVNDQMK
+31 
-40 DVDFDAF
+40 
-47 ADLHI
+47 
-52 IPGTMPTAGVGQE
+52 
-65 LEKTANFEAA
+65 
-75 RPYMQNVKFNPAPGA
+75 MQ
-90 RGLHDLFSAPEKPTS
+90 
-105 VQLDVQKNKANNDT
+105 
-119 IRAIQEAGRMQP
+119 
-131 MNIGA
+131 
-136 DPDPIHF
+136 
-143 SRKATNFDKYYL
+143 
-155 SNAWQTTSFHPYAD
+155 
-169 NTVAFDDNMDWSDHN
+169 
-184 SLMWTQYGKM
+184 
-194 YWPAV
+194 
-199 TSSWRAIGDMF
+199 
-210 GNERNYIQGDYSGAK
+210 
-225 AFEDAMRIG
+225 
-234 GGGGFWNDALLQS
+234 
-247 AYTVGVISSI
+247 
-257 AIEELALA
+257 
-265 LAVTATGAGAAPL
+265 
-278 AAARTG
+278 
-284 TNLVRGVKAVGG
+284 
-296 FMSRVGRNFGAVRA
+296 
-310 TTSSWQLL
+310 
-318 KDLKRVDNARDF
+318 
-330 WRAGGR
+330 
-336 FAGNLVAPETMGAW
+336 
-350 RTLSASKNIAAGTKG
+350 
-365 LANISTTFGAFY
+365 
-377 RDFRAIN
+377 
-384 LAVAEAKLEGG
+384 
-395 MVHQD
+395 
-400 LFEESYL
+400 
-407 KWKADPENA
+407 
-416 GSEPTDDQY
+416 
-425 IKIKET
+425 
-431 AIKGEFM
+431 
-438 TVAMNAPFIL
+438 
-448 LTNRLTLGVA
+448 
-458 LSGFKGLASM
+458 
-468 TASAAAGLGRRII
+468 
-481 YNPKTVEGVTK
+481 
-492 AFSDGGRFWWN
+492 
-503 QMYNRGVAGNFKQLI
+503 
-518 GGGLIYGKANVG
+518 
-530 EGIQELYQEAVA
+530 
-542 NGVKDYY
+542 
-549 GKVHDDPAIAGNEQI
+549 
-564 RASTIMGAESMISAQ
+564 
-579 GAHVFASGFV
+579 
-589 MGGIAMV
+589 
-596 PQKAMFQW
+596 
-604 APQAFQYVTDKESFN
+604 
-619 QHVKQ
+619 
-624 RADHIKESVD
+624 
-634 TLNKMYNDPE
+634 
-644 KYFDINKVNA
+644 
-654 YVQKHMSE
+654 
-662 IMMQAGADGN
+662 
-672 VMGFHDAKDAAIYI
+672 
-686 GLNTMMTTGKSHL
+686 
-699 FKAQLEDYLSLDD
+699 
-712 IGIEEA
+712 
-718 FEAEVQKSSVE
+718 
-729 KVRTRLQESV
+729 
-739 DRIKNVEKAWK
+739 
-750 VFNDKYIN
+750 
-758 PFDRNK
+758 
-764 FKEGTKEYEQE
+764 
-775 LIREL
+775 
-780 GYQEAKM
+780 
-787 LMMFNSQM
+787 
-795 FERAVER
+795 
-802 YNKIYQE
+802 
-809 ISKNKLIKNM
+809 
-819 SATDVD
+819 
-825 VLTSISNMKNEINYL
+825 
-840 TEDLLLQQS
+840 
-849 PDVEVTES
+849 
-857 DYTMPASIIEF
+857 
-868 EGKLG
+868 
-873 EQRPQETDK
+873 
-882 EQVKDEEGN
+882 
-891 IVQEASKGKDS
+891 
-902 NVVVKTGN
+902 
-910 DVINGKDGEYK
+910 
-921 VSWTTY
+921 
-927 RDGTT
+927 
-932 TYDVS
+932 
-937 KLEINKAGV
+937 
-946 QVVVGDSLTQAEVD
+946 
-960 ALFEEKTT
+960 
-968 TKAGETISEDE
+968 
-979 YLITLSD
+979 
-986 DERAEYANKQ
+986 
-996 ERLSHIQKIF
+996 
-1006 DILTDEK
+1006 
-1013 NIIEKTDVKK
+1013 
-1023 VQSVIKKR
+1023 
-1031 LSRKEFESE
+1031 
-1040 EARNLAELQALMKYF
+1040 
-1055 SQSQESQFG
+1055 
-1064 FFDRRKTPKVRKA
+1064 
-1077 ILDYLNFVAG
+1077 
-1087 TDNAIE
+1087 
-1093 DTSDF
+1093 
-1098 DDLIKKIMDYK
+1098 
-1109 SLKGR
+1109 
-1114 SIEYGKA
+1114 
-1121 VNMLLNP
+1121 
-1128 QYAVEFGDKIALSM
+1128 
-1142 LKVYRENRGKVEGR
+1142 
-1156 LKKNAASKE
+1156 
-1165 TNQFL
+1165 
-1170 NELANIGVY
+1170 
-1179 PVEEEAQEVLKDPEA
+1179 
-1194 IPTNYLNQDG
+1194 
-1204 PITERSNQY
+1204 
-1213 DRVNKIV
+1213 
-1220 TLYRNLIKGLIEE
+1220 
-1233 KVTKEAS
+1233 
-1240 KTEKENTKKDLISF
+1240 
-1254 QETIDGINEEDA
+1254 
-1266 VSEAIKEEEERL
+1266 
-1278 KKATDMV
+1278 
-1285 EEGTITRAKI
+1285 
-1295 LGPVRDVLK
+1295 
-1304 KRYKRYLKNYMLK
+1304 
-1317 SDDKKFM
+1317 
-1324 TLDTWKE
+1324 
-1331 QPKVKAIAQALSEIY
+1331 
-1346 LLKHLENDQSE
+1346 
-1357 FGEWLEKNRRRD
+1357 
-1369 DVLKVYRSKFA
+1369 
-1380 LSYGDIAVLDTKG
+1380 
-1393 HQADTLSAR
+1393 
-1402 ESIKKGKNGIH
+1402 
-1413 IKATR
+1413 
-1418 VETEDGEVM
+1418 
-1427 MYRIVNDI
+1427 
-1435 GELLSDNVFYDET
+1435 
-1448 GAEKERTKLSKKA
+1448 
-1461 VPGKGFEFEGRVVH
+1461 
-1475 TNDIVIDKKG
+1475 
-1485 NHYFVISKRDSYNG
+1485 
-1499 KDLRVAPLDQRDA
+1499 
-1512 KNKTGQRV
+1512 
-1520 IKDGAFDTKG
+1520 
-1530 WKVAGEQSI
+1530 
-1539 LEDTKKEKK
+1539 
-1548 QKSNT
+1548 
-1553 SKLVAEEALNV
+1553 
-1564 VKTVGLR
+1564 
-1571 KNFPD
+1571 
-1576 FYTDRLEDEETPKE
+1576 
-1590 ATARQ
+1590 
-1595 QKMFRDLTP
+1595 
-1604 QELANLTVR
+1604 
-1613 IGKNPGW
+1613 
-1620 VKAET
+1620 
-1625 VALEDRKTAK
+1625 
-1635 IAGDGYV
+1635 
-1642 ENEQIKK
+1642 
-1649 HAQKYSIEVL
+1649 
-1659 NGDVSLGYMQGHTVM
+1659 
-1674 SLLNAEENSIF
+1674 
-1685 PEAITE
+1685 
-1691 SEVKRLFRT
+1691 
-1700 FGKTGRELTQ
+1700 
-1710 MTKAIRENYLQSQ
+1710 
-1723 YIHDKIEKLLKQE
+1723 
-1736 GVSQVGA
+1736 
-1743 SIDIKVSDLK
+1743 
-1753 GTSLK
+1753 
-1758 LMRGSEAFE
+1758 GSEAFDSVE
-1767 TVAPATFEELEYK
+1767 PATFEELEYK

-1795 DYSKDEESR
+1795 DYSKEEDSR
-1804 SKSMVDPITNA
+1804 SKSFSRPITNA
-1815 KANKIGEY
+1815 KANKIDEY
-1823 EEIAK
+1823 QEMAN

-1835 NYIKKHFGGYV
+1835 DYIKKHFGGYV
-1846 AVVMLPNGT
+1846 AIVMLPNGT
-1855 YSFVNL
+1855 RSFVNL

-1883 KTVEKNTTEDDN
+1883 KTVEKNTTEDDK

-1954 NVKFER
+1954 TVKFER
-1960 YVHLDVSN
+1960 YVHLDVSD
-1968 TEEFNKINDTEDFN
+1968 TEDFSKINDTEDFI
-1982 NWVNAEVKKGDN
+1982 NWVNSEVKKGDN

-2034 VVLNHL
+2034 EVLKHL

-2060 VDNAIGLQAIS
+2060 VDNAIGLEAIS
-2071 DVAKIARAA
+2071 DAAKTARAA

-2085 AKADAEEAAIK
+2085 VKADAEEAVVK
-2096 EEQKE
+2096 KEQKE
-2101 AEPMSDVLANAI
+2101 TEPMSDVLGNAYE
-2113 RDGNESIPEDTAAL
+2113 DEDSIPEDTAAL
-2127 IAQKIVADIPLS
+2127 IAQKFVAEIPLS
-2139 RAEVTLYTKEF
+2139 RAEATLYEEF
-2150 IGDKVDELV
+2150 IGDEVDELV

-2177 EEARYALEDYRK
+2177 EEARNALKDYK
-2189 KRSAALTLALG
+2189 TKRAVELTKELG
-2200 SKGKAWLALKK
+2200 SQGKAWVALKK
-2211 DEEYIRLKAVVTS
+2211 DEEYIRLMAVVTS

-2240 QDVLDI
+2240 QDILDI

-2254 ENLPGQFSVEEMDEL
+2254 ENLPEQFSVEEMDEL

-2289 ASRGLEGIKGVMR
+2289 ASQGLEGIKGVMR

-2315 HGVFRMLLTDA
+2315 HGVYRMLLTDA

-2340 KLLREEGVSLKDALD
+2340 KALREEGVTLKDALNA
-2355 ELSRAHPKYAE
+2355 LSKAHPKYAE
-2366 MTRSMLEQTLYEE
+2366 MTRSMLEDTLYEE
-2379 HMSDQFDMFKTN
+2379 HMSDQFDMFKAN
-2391 PSSVP
+2391 PASVP

-2409 IRAILGLERVKGLKD
+2409 IRAILGLENVKTLRD

-2444 TRDVLAGSSVS
+2444 TRDVLAGSTVS
-2455 ANKILSIPMGTI
+2455 ANKILSIPMSTI

-2500 RNMFLRRRAASSLR
+2500 RNLFLKRRAASSLR

-2526 TKMYDVLERIDF
+2526 IQMYNINERIDF
-2538 YETRAGFENWAD
+2538 YETRDGFFSFAD

-2560 DNRALVKEAVLNSL
+2560 DNKELVKEAVLNSL
-2574 GIFVDNAEDL
+2574 GIFVDNAEEL
-2584 EDSNDAMIL
+2584 EDSDDAMTL

-2606 LFGGFGKL
+2606 MFGGFGKL
-2614 SKEAREYI
+2614 NKEAREYI

-2648 YVSVPVDHMR
+2648 YISVPVDHMR

-2704 TFEEVLS
+2704 TFEDVLS

-2749 GIHHVYDASKS
+2749 GVHHIYDASKS
-2760 DDENAQIKIWASRFL
+2760 DDENAQIKIWAARFL

-2780 EAARG
+2780 EAARA
-2785 SILELRA
+2785 SIVELSA

-2869 NKGKDYIEIED
+2869 NKGKDYIEIQD
-2880 LIQLLESLQKGENPY
+2880 LEELLVSLQKGENPY

-2960 IAEINDPAW
+2960 IAEINDPTW
-2969 LAKALKSDSFALN
+2969 LTKALESDSFALN

-2995 KGGLIHIRAGGHII
+2995 KGGVIHIRAGGHVI
-3009 GAMKASDMGIQTAS
+3009 GAMKATDMGIQTAS

-3037 LINMLSYGTMSFE
+3037 LLNMLSYGTMSFK
-3050 RLNPKKTKV
+3050 RLNPKKTEV
-3059 FLVDDDTQEQFVVAP
+3059 FLVDNDTQEQFVLAP

-3095 MVEKSDDGGLGLTEH
+3095 MVEKSDDGGLELTEH

-3128 ELNPETATQDK
+3128 ELNPETATQDE

-3144 TGKMRMLEL
+3144 TGKMRSLEF
-3153 FSSASILDTRDGEI
+3153 FSTASLLDTRDGEI

-3176 SLSDPT
+3176 SLSDPA
-3182 IESIREGKQKVTL
+3182 IESIREGDQKVTL
-3195 MSPAE
+3195 LSPAE
-3200 ASKVR
+3200 ASRVR

-3219 EEKVNDESGTY
+3219 EEKENDESGTY

-3245 AGGLL
+3245 AGSLL
-3250 ESLGEGF
+3250 DSLGEGF

-3262 PEGKKNF
+3262 PESKKKVF
-3269 YDFSYKGV
+3269 DFSYKGV

-3288 FINGKRSLYILEYN
+3288 FMNGKSSLYILEYN

-3319 KTDAELDELLKKATE
+3319 KTDAELNELLKKATE

-3343 IKNIQSDRASNVLVD
+3343 IKNIQSDRASNILVD

-3381 RRRIVEEKMTWE
+3381 RRRIVEEGMTWE
-3393 QAIKEKFVYEKDSV
+3393 QAIKEKFVYEKDL

-3412 MLSLREVIEKKQMQ
+3412 MLSLKEIIEKKQMQ
-3426 ELNDFMAMLHE
+3426 ELNDFMTMLHE

-3449 RGLREVQDDGKGGIS
+3449 RGLREVQDDDKGGIS

-3482 SDRDFNI
+3482 SDADFNI

-3647 KRQQWINK
+3647 KRQQWTNK
-3655 LLAEGDNVTV
+3655 LQKAGSNVAV

-3691 AEANAVTA
+3691 AEAAAVTG

-3754 SNFDI
+3754 SKFDI

-4331 QLFERSEDLRGGMEK
+4331 QLFKRSEDLRGGMEK

-4436 LPDLYQRKSSQAH
+4436 LPDLYQRKSNQAY
-4449 DPYSMLGMG
+4449 DPYSMLGAG

-4513 RSFVQKFA
+4513 RNFVQKFA

-4780 NQTSKFLKLR
+4780 NQTSKFLRLR
-4790 ESLMNNLS
+4790 ESLISNLN
-4798 QRRDMRGEDRRKLSS
+4798 QRRDMKGEDRRKLSS

-4826 WLRTDSDNK
+4826 WLRTDSDNQK
-4835 AYVDS
+4835 YVNS
-4840 LHNGFIYDVIGSKLT
+4840 LDNGFIYDVIGSELT
-4855 IESVVTDI
+4855 IESVVTDV

-4920 LYADPATRTNVMHI
+4920 LYADPATRENVMHI

-4994 ATFEELQFEFIRGFT
+4994 ATFEELQFEFITGFT

-5022 PGAVA
+5022 AGAVA
-5027 AEIEYKEIELGE
+5027 AEIKYKEIELGE

-5048 EESDTNTQLLS
+5048 EESDTSTQLLS

-5106 GAYFKS
+5106 GVYFKS
-5112 KLSSDENPDLLKQ
+5112 KLSSDENLDLLKQ

-5134 AANVSLMDALIE
+5134 VTNVSLMDALIE
-5146 NRTFTI
+5146 NRMFTI

-5160 ATIEALKEARKAI
+5160 ATIEALEEARKAI
-5173 VYSADKT
+5173 VLDTDKT
-5180 EYVSRDAVSRAS
+5180 EYVSRDAVNKAS
-5192 KNKERVKRSEL
+5192 KNKEMVKGSAL

-5212 MTFDLVKKFSHF
+5212 MTFDLVGKYSHF

-5229 LSSKEQTH
+5229 LSSKEQAH
-5237 KKEVKKMLRKA
+5237 KKAVKQLLRKA
-5248 GLKSVEGGGNAKDVK
+5248 GLKSVEGGNAKDVRV
-5263 LKAHFPYVITV
+5263 KAHFPYVVTV
-5274 KAEDKRTGGST
+5274 KAEDLRTGEST

-5290 LIGVVEAGESEENM
+5290 LMGVVEAGKSEENM

-5312 GSDGKWWGVKAAYEA
+5312 SSDGKWWGIKAAYEA

-5343 PGEIP
+5343 PGERP
-5348 AYNRLREI
+5348 AYNKLRKI
-5356 EDLKSDERRAF
+5356 EDLKAKERSAF

-5376 AFGNDISFLDKLID
+5376 AFGNDMSFLDKLID
-5390 AKNAKLAFAEDVD
+5390 SKNATLAFAEDVD

-5418 LKASGFTA
+5418 LKSSGFTA

-5446 YSQKTG
+5446 YSQTTG
-5452 EVLGGTSEVDIFLK
+5452 QVLGG
-5466 KESLAKAPSFA
+5466 
-5477 QKAIAKTVEAI
+5477 
-5488 PEDVRLK
+5488 
-5495 VIKKAY
+5495 
-5501 EGITATFIANSLNLT
+5501 
-5516 TEQVRSIRTYYGT
+5516 
-5529 PDIADRIEY
+5529 
-5538 KKWKDGVTTKLAA
+5538 
-5551 LNQPASE
+5551 E

-5575 DSESTS
+5575 DSESIS
-5581 EKDTTAVREYLESLS
+5581 GKDATVVRNYLDSLS
-5596 SKKVFE
+5596 AEDVFK
-5602 LSDKHNVNNMK
+5602 LSDHFKVSNMK
-5613 GLIAIFEEKTN
+5613 GLIAIFEHKNN

-5636 DNC
+5636 DKC